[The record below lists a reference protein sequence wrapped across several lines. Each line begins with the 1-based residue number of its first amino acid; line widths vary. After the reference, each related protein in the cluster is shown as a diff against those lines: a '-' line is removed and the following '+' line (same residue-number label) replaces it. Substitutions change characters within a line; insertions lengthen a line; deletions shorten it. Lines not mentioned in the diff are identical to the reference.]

1 MCTLIGTST
10 NLIVADLNQQA
21 IADGIGTESLH
32 FFSPAAVG
40 LPATL
45 LGLIYMIIASPW
57 LLPNRRSAVSVSDD
71 PQQYTVEVQV
81 AADGRWLEKPSSKP
95 DCDTYLDSISQRFND
110 LMARFSLLSPNK
122 YFTQTIFLSWS
133 EHWRASLI

>member
-1 MCTLIGTST
+1 MVSQSRKHSQGCIITTVVPGSSVECDDEQHAGRGGARSDNQRLAGRISCSSSRLLLPLSYASILGGMCTLIGTST

-45 LGLIYMIIASPW
+45 LGLIYMIIASPAT
-57 LLPNRRSAVSVSDD
+57 S
-71 PQQYTVEVQV
+71 
-81 AADGRWLEKPSSKP
+81 KSSFG
-95 DCDTYLDSISQRFND
+95 CERIR
-110 LMARFSLLSPNK
+110 
-122 YFTQTIFLSWS
+122 
-133 EHWRASLI
+133 